1 SKRAVPLGEI
11 AYRVNLFSAVMGAGT
26 AVGLFIAGR
35 LITNYRFIP
44 FVGALALVVSP
55 TFWSQ
60 AIIAEVYTA
69 GAAFI
74 IWIIVLLLWWA
85 QSGSVKASFAAG
97 FLGGLSLGVH
107 MSVVLLAPDI
117 LPWIQTAYQQG
128 FGIAA
133 FNANTME
140 QMQSIVLAAQAENA
154 PVIIQVSHRAL
165 QYTGSGCE
173 IRGLQYM
180 AAIGKVAAASVDVPV
195 SLHLD
200 HANENEVVQ
209 AIALGFTSVMFDGD
223 GLPFAENIVTTKRLC
238 EIAHSVGVCMEAE
251 IGEVPK
257 PDGAAFDPADINLTT
272 PEDAEA
278 FVNATSIDML
288 AIALGSVHGLK
299 DKSISLDLERLQ
311 AIRERVDTPL
321 VLHGSS
327 GVNDEDIAQGINLGL
342 AKINIATQLSKAFTG
357 AVREVLAVDEELVD
371 PRKYLGPGRDAQIE
385 VVRERLRFV
394 GAAG

>member
-1 SKRAVPLGEI
+1 MTLRNV
-11 AYRVNLFSAVMGAGT
+11 
-26 AVGLFIAGR
+26 
-35 LITNYRFIP
+35 
-44 FVGALALVVSP
+44 
-55 TFWSQ
+55 
-60 AIIAEVYTA
+60 
-69 GAAFI
+69 
-74 IWIIVLLLWWA
+74 
-85 QSGSVKASFAAG
+85 
-97 FLGGLSLGVH
+97 
-107 MSVVLLAPDI
+107 
-117 LPWIQTAYQQG
+117 LPWIQTAHQEG
-128 FGIAA
+128 WGVAA

-165 QYTGSGCE
+165 QYVGGGSE

-180 AAIGKVAAASVDVPV
+180 AALGKVAAASVEVPV

-200 HANENEVVQ
+200 HANETEVLQ

-223 GLPFAENIVTTKRLC
+223 YLPFAENVATTKRLC

-257 PDGAAFDPADINLTT
+257 PDGAAYDPAKIDLTT
-272 PEDAEA
+272 PDDAET
-278 FVNATSIDML
+278 FVNATGIDAL

-299 DKSISLDLERLQ
+299 DKSVSLDLERLQ
-311 AIRERVDTPL
+311 AIRERVAVPL

-327 GVNDEDIAQGINLGL
+327 GVNNEDIVKGIKLGL

-357 AVREVLAVDEELVD
+357 TVRDVLAADEELVD
-371 PRKYLGPGRDAQIE
+371 LRKYLGPGRDAQMA

-394 GAAG
+394 GAAGKANIV